1 LFALRRAGFVVK
13 KLRQQPEGWFPK
25 GWAVEISAALATAH
39 RLLMARPERSWGLV
53 RPLVLRHPMGERRPL
68 DRVFNLGPIP
78 WGGDT
83 NTVGQ
88 SSPDPMRPASD
99 ITLAIASLRVIV
111 DLDDVERSR
120 YVLPGGQS
128 GNPFSSHYSDQL
140 RLWRLGDGVPIS
152 WHQDAVLAATHH
164 TLRLSPLQSQP
175 G

>member
-1 LFALRRAGFVVK
+1 
-13 KLRQQPEGWFPK
+13 
-25 GWAVEISAALATAH
+25 
-39 RLLMARPERSWGLV
+39 
-53 RPLVLRHPMGERRPL
+53 MGERRPL

-88 SSPDPMRPASD
+88 SSPDPMRPGSD